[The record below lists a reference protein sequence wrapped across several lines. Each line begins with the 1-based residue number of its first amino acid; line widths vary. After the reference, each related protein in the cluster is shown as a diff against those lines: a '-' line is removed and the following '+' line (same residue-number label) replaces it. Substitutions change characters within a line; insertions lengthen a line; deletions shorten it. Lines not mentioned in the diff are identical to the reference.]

1 MYFNFETSKG
11 KIMKVIPTTT
21 GRKINSY
28 SPQQNPNFGKAI
40 IVKSKNSKLLDML
53 EHIDFLFWSK
63 NKPNYKYTGNIAL
76 DAYKNEGN
84 ENAVFEGLLT
94 DGTEANT
101 LRRFVGLIKKAFF
114 NEKDKEYDKLVRR
127 ESKFLNKA
135 VRKAND
141 AGDVIEITSIEDLLK
156 LPMLQEDKVQ
166 IKAFLEETFP
176 TEI

>member
-1 MYFNFETSKG
+1 
-11 KIMKVIPTTT
+11 MKVIPSPTT
-21 GRKINSY
+21 RRINPY

-63 NKPNYKYTGNIAL
+63 NKPKYKYTGNIAL
-76 DAYKNEGN
+76 DAYKNGGN
-84 ENAVFEGLLT
+84 ENAVFEGVLT
-94 DGTEANT
+94 DGAEANT
-101 LRRFVGLIKKAFF
+101 LRRFARLIKKAFF

-135 VRKAND
+135 ALKAND
-141 AGDVIEITSIEDLLK
+141 AGDVFEIESVEDLLE
-156 LPMLQEDKVQ
+156 LPMLKEDKVQ

-176 TEI
+176 TDDIN